1 MLYFLFY
8 RHNCAISVADEYI
21 FSGIITRRELQK
33 LLNEGDITNVQ
44 VNHFYEGVRAF
55 YARALEYAL
64 DNLPMKDDLLINA
77 KFVNLGLR
85 NNALFSQVE
94 YFIQRCAS
102 SIHPPIA
109 SLFSFI
115 PSYNRLLD
123 VLHYEG
129 AQELEL
135 VSEEFIEYQL
145 LQETSIPKDEWEISK
160 IIVDGDKTYHRMDIV

>member
-1 MLYFLFY
+1 MLSFLFY
-8 RHNCAISVADEYI
+8 RHNCAISVCADEYI
-21 FSGIITRRELQK
+21 FIGIITRREIQK

-44 VNHFYEGVRAF
+44 VNNFYEGVRAF

-77 KFVNLGLR
+77 KFVNFGLR

-94 YFIQRCAS
+94 YFIQRYAS

-115 PSYNRLLD
+115 PSYNRFSD
-123 VLHYEG
+123 VLPYEG
-129 AQELEL
+129 AQE
-135 VSEEFIEYQL
+135 
-145 LQETSIPKDEWEISK
+145 
-160 IIVDGDKTYHRMDIV
+160 